1 MNQFSKSS
9 YLTILLGCL
18 VLSGCK
24 GLYVGPIPGHKNDTS
39 QSIAKKQSSYKEHK
53 INSFIVNKDVDV
65 VFIKVKN
72 EFGFWTEQEMRAD
85 FGSAQSLADTKL
97 ASDGF
102 AYSEI
107 PGVRYNM
114 RKYIF
119 NAGEEKKKP
128 GHRKG
133 NVMDVTIEKESA
145 YETKVSLVY
154 WSQYGPQETAKY
166 NQWIKSKLEKALSS
180 KLF

>member
-1 MNQFSKSS
+1 MNKLKYSS
-9 YLTILLGCL
+9 LLVIAL
-18 VLSGCK
+18 VSIALAGCK

-39 QSIAKKQSSYKEHK
+39 QTIAKKQPKYNEHK
-53 INSFIVNKDVDV
+53 IKTFTVKKDVDV
-65 VFIKVKN
+65 VFIKIKN

-97 ASDGF
+97 ASFGF
-102 AYSEI
+102 AYSET

-119 NAGEEKKKP
+119 NEGEEKKKP

-133 NVMDVTIEKESA
+133 NVMDATIEKESA
-145 YETKVSLVY
+145 TEAKVSFVY
-154 WSQYGPQETAKY
+154 WSQYGPEETAQY
-166 NQWIKSKLEKALSS
+166 DQWIEGKLEKALGT